1 MRPIERPRSIAEEVA
16 RRLRHAIIEG
26 DLRLGEVLS
35 ERQLAERL
43 NVSKTPVREAL
54 AQLRL
59 EGLVNIY
66 PQRGVT
72 VFTLSAREIRD
83 ICELRLALEEAAL
96 RYAVERNPE
105 RLADRLS
112 EVVARMEA
120 AHAAGDER
128 AYLNADTDYHQVFFE
143 CCDNAYL
150 ESAYTLYVGKL
161 AALRTHL
168 SHKPDHTRRS
178 DEEHHLMLELIRA
191 RDLAACLAVLRRH
204 NDRVSST
211 YAEDIK
217 DIAAADSEIP
227 GA

>member
-1 MRPIERPRSIAEEVA
+1 MHPIERRRSIAEEVA
-16 RRLRHAIIEG
+16 SRLRHAIVEG
-26 DLRLGEVLS
+26 DFRLGETLS
-35 ERQLAERL
+35 ERQLAESL

-66 PQRGVT
+66 PQRGVA

-96 RYAVERNPE
+96 RYAIERNPE

-112 EVVARMEA
+112 EVVARMEK
-120 AHAAGDER
+120 AHASGDER
-128 AYLNADTDYHQVFFE
+128 AYLAADTDYHQVFFE

-150 ESAYTLYVGKL
+150 ESTYTLYVGKL

-178 DEEHHLMLELIRA
+178 DEEHHHMLDLIRA
-191 RDLAACLAVLRRH
+191 RDLPECLAVLKRH
-204 NDRVSST
+204 IDRVSTT
-211 YAEDIK
+211 YSENVK
-217 DIAAADSEIP
+217 DIAAADSGQP
-227 GA
+227 KA

>member
-1 MRPIERPRSIAEEVA
+1 MRPIERPRSMAEEVA
-16 RRLRHAIIEG
+16 SRIRHAIVEG
-26 DLRLGEVLS
+26 DFGLGEVLS

-83 ICELRLALEEAAL
+83 ICDLRYALEEAAL
-96 RYAVERNPE
+96 RHAIDRHPE
-105 RLADRLS
+105 ELARRLA
-112 EVVARMEA
+112 VVVEAMEK

-128 AYLNADTDYHQVFFE
+128 AYLKADTDYHQVFFE
-143 CCDNAYL
+143 CCDNVYL
-150 ESAYTLYVGKL
+150 ESTYKLYVGKL

-168 SHKPDHTRRS
+168 SRKPDHTRHS
-178 DEEHHLMLELIRA
+178 DEEHHRMLDLLRA
-191 RDLAACLAVLRRH
+191 RDLPACLTLLRRH
-204 NDRVSST
+204 IDRVSTT
-211 YAEDIK
+211 YAENVS
-217 DIAAADSEIP
+217 DIAAADSESLKP
-227 GA
+227 